1 MLHILN
7 PVPAEKVRLIV
18 FDLDGTLIDSRK
30 DLTNSINA
38 MLTEFGRQPLPE
50 EIIATYIGDGV
61 GMLVR
66 RALGDPE
73 GSPEGEALVE
83 RALQHFLAHYREHKL
98 DHTYVY
104 PGVFDSLDAMRTTA
118 DGVPRKM
125 AVLTNKPV
133 APSVAICE
141 ALGLSPYMFRIY
153 GGNSFASKKPDPE
166 GLNTVIREA
175 GVAPGETLMI
185 GDSSVD
191 ILTARRAGAWV
202 IGCRF
207 GLSSHTV
214 ESIPADCLVDHASEW
229 ADALALENRK
239 SRAPLSTST
248 R

>member
-1 MLHILN
+1 MLHLLN
-7 PVPAEKVRLIV
+7 PIPADEIRLIV
-18 FDLDGTLIDSRK
+18 FDLDGTLIDSRR

-38 MLTEFGRQPLPE
+38 MLTEFGRDPLPE
-50 EIIATYIGDGV
+50 PIIATYIGDGA

-73 GSPEGEALVE
+73 DEPLVE

-98 DHTYVY
+98 DYTYVY
-104 PGVFDSLDAMRTTA
+104 SGVFDSLEALRTRA
-118 DGVPRKM
+118 GGDPRKM

-133 APSVAICE
+133 RPSVDICD
-141 ALGLSPYMFRIY
+141 ALGLSPFMFRIY
-153 GGNSFASKKPDPE
+153 GGNSFATKKPEPE
-166 GLNTVIREA
+166 GLNAIIHEA

-214 ESIPADCLVDHASEW
+214 EDIPADCLVDSAGEW
-229 ADALALENRK
+229 AQALSVESKAQCGANS
-239 SRAPLSTST
+239 SRC
-248 R
+248 

>member
-1 MLHILN
+1 MLHLLN
-7 PVPAEKVRLIV
+7 PIPAGQIRLVV

-30 DLTNSINA
+30 DLSNSINA
-38 MLTEFGRQPLPE
+38 MLTEFGRDPLPE
-50 EIIATYIGDGV
+50 EIIATYIGDGA

-73 GSPEGEALVE
+73 DEPLVE
-83 RALQHFLAHYREHKL
+83 NALQHFLAHYRKHKL
-98 DHTYVY
+98 DFTYVY
-104 PGVFDSLDAMRTTA
+104 AGVFESLEALRSTA
-118 DGVPRKM
+118 GGASRKM

-133 APSVAICE
+133 GPSVAICD

-166 GLNTVIREA
+166 GLNTLIREA

-214 ESIPADCLVDHASEW
+214 EDIPSDCLVDSASEW
-229 ADALALENRK
+229 AQALSLETR
-239 SRAPLSTST
+239 RAPIAAHSPA

>member
-1 MLHILN
+1 MLHLLN
-7 PVPAEKVRLIV
+7 PIPADKIRLIV

-50 EIIATYIGDGV
+50 EIIATYIGDGA

-73 GSPEGEALVE
+73 DEPLVE
-83 RALQHFLAHYREHKL
+83 NALEHFLAHYREHKL
-98 DHTYVY
+98 DFTYVY
-104 PGVFDSLDAMRTTA
+104 AGVFDSLNAMGTMA
-118 DGVPRKM
+118 DGTPRQM

-133 APSVAICE
+133 RPSVDICN
-141 ALGLSPYMFRIY
+141 ALGLGAYMFRIY

-175 GVAPGETLMI
+175 GVAPSETLMI

-214 ESIPADCLVDHASEW
+214 ESIPCDCLVDTAAEW
-229 ADALALENRK
+229 ADVLALETTREPSPVATTT
-239 SRAPLSTST
+239 SR
-248 R
+248 